1 MYRMIEEKLL
11 EWKTSHSRKPL
22 LIEGVRQCGKTYIMQ
37 NFGNKN
43 YDNVLY
49 INFEKNRSIHHIF
62 DGDLDGNV
70 LVSEL
75 SILFKTTISP
85 GKTLIILD
93 EIQTC
98 PKALTALK
106 YFCEDAPEQHIM
118 CAGSLP
124 GLIIR
129 GKNSTSFPVGKID
142 RLEMYP
148 MNFPEFIIA
157 SGEKELYQYLNGPQI
172 EENFLKA
179 IDNKLERLYREYLTI
194 GGMPAAVDSWVRHH
208 DITEVDNILSKV
220 LLDYRNDFGKYAF
233 DDLQNLTLIWNSI
246 PQQLARENKKFFF
259 GHAKEG
265 ARSKDLEKAL
275 QWLVDARLVYKCT
288 LIKRPEIPI
297 SMFED
302 GTYFKLYMADTGL
315 LRIKMGYDA
324 AQEDFNPF
332 FKGAQAENYV
342 CCELMSGGIQP
353 HFWRDDRYEV
363 DFVVQTGG
371 HIIPIEVKAEKDRK
385 SASLDAYR
393 ERYRPEQMILV
404 SANEPSTRGMTYI
417 PFWYFWKLKSLITQ
431 L

>member
-1 MYRMIEEKLL
+1 
-11 EWKTSHSRKPL
+11 
-22 LIEGVRQCGKTYIMQ
+22 
-37 NFGNKN
+37 
-43 YDNVLY
+43 
-49 INFEKNRSIHHIF
+49 
-62 DGDLDGNV
+62 
-70 LVSEL
+70 
-75 SILFKTTISP
+75 
-85 GKTLIILD
+85 
-93 EIQTC
+93 
-98 PKALTALK
+98 
-106 YFCEDAPEQHIM
+106 
-118 CAGSLP
+118 
-124 GLIIR
+124 
-129 GKNSTSFPVGKID
+129 
-142 RLEMYP
+142 

-179 IDNKLERLYREYLTI
+179 IDSKLERLYREYLAI

-220 LLDYRNDFGKYAF
+220 LLDYMNDFGKYAF

-265 ARSKDLEKAL
+265 AHSKDLEKAL

-324 AQEDFNPF
+324 SQEDLNPF

-363 DFVVQTGG
+363 DFVIQTGG

-404 SANEPSTRGMTYI
+404 SANEPSTKGMTYL